1 MAELMLAD
9 VFGKDGLFQW
19 WQGLLLLALVA
30 LIIFWVMYRR
40 RQV

>member
-1 MAELMLAD
+1 MADVGMLAWWSGW
-9 VFGKDGLFQW
+9 FGPW
-19 WQGLLLLALVA
+19 RLLALIVLIA